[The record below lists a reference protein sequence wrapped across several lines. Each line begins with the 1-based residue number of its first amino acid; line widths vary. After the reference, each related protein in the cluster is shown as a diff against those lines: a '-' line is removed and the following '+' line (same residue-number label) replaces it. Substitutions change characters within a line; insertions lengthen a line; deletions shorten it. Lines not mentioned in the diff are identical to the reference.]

1 MPKDLEVSREM
12 SIFVRKMNV
21 YNMANQYFDELI
33 HSVKP
38 NKHARMSYET
48 GEAAGLHTR
57 GNVLLGSRRF
67 LTSLKPRWFD
77 VITMNFLF

>member
-1 MPKDLEVSREM
+1 MEFSREM
-12 SIFVRKMNV
+12 SIFAREMNV

-38 NKHARMSYET
+38 NKHTRMTYET
-48 GEAAGLHTR
+48 GEAAGLYTR
-57 GNVLLGSRRF
+57 GNVLLGAGRF